1 MRRRLL
7 RRTMLL
13 IAVFSGLHTTSSVS
27 SPRLWAQGPAAGPA
41 RQGGGTVQVPAP
53 AGARQNGSVETERTG
68 APPWFP
74 LSPEHQQYLDQILG
88 YWEHSTSRIER
99 YQSRF
104 KRWEY
109 EFTRRGERDYATV
122 LKTFSEGDLKYAAPD
137 KGLFKVDR
145 IQHRVAPQVAG
156 GEAEFQVQESGS
168 REHWVC
174 DGRSIYEFDYTN
186 KQLIQRQLPPEM
198 QGQRITEGPL
208 PFLFGAEAGK
218 IKARFWIR
226 VITPEN
232 VKNEYHLEAIPKT
245 REDAQNFR
253 AIHIMIAEQDFLPTA
268 MVLFHRNNAKTTY
281 VFENRETNWNTTLNM
296 LNIFHR
302 EFFEPSLPDR
312 GWKKIVEPLQQG
324 VGAATA
330 GPVTRPDQQPMRQA
344 QNPTRSTPTGP
355 TRQ

>member
-1 MRRRLL
+1 MRCPLL
-7 RRTMLL
+7 RYFVLL
-13 IAVFSGLHTTSSVS
+13 MVLSAGSGSLICESRS
-27 SPRLWAQGPAAGPA
+27 WAQGPTAGPGNRMGA
-41 RQGGGTVQVPAP
+41 ATSAASTKNGRPADTVEA
-53 AGARQNGSVETERTG
+53 ERTG
-68 APPWFP
+68 APPWYP
-74 LSPEHQQYLDQILG
+74 LSAEHQQYLDQILT
-88 YWEHSTSRIER
+88 YWEHSTGRVQR

-109 EFTRRGERDYATV
+109 EFARRGERDYATV
-122 LKTFSEGDLKYAAPD
+122 LKTYSEGDLKYAAPD

-145 IQHRVAPQVAG
+145 MQHRVASQVPG
-156 GEAEFQVQESGS
+156 GEAEYQVQESGA

-174 DGRSIYEFDYTN
+174 DGRSIFEFDYTN

-208 PFLFGAEAGK
+208 PFLFGAESAK
-218 IKARFWIR
+218 IKARFWMR

-281 VFENRETNWNTTLNM
+281 VFENRETNWNTTLNT

-302 EFFEPSLPDR
+302 EFFEPGLPDR
-312 GWKKIVEPLQQG
+312 SWKKIVEPVQQG
-324 VGAATA
+324 V
-330 GPVTRPDQQPMRQA
+330 
-344 QNPTRSTPTGP
+344 TRSAALNGTPAN
-355 TRQ
+355 R